1 MKIFRWILSNILL
14 LVVVWTLV
22 YVYLNWDEVQHDM
35 PESVTN
41 MVAKFQQQYGKP
53 AESTAVESTAVES
66 TAVESTAVKSPVVEH
81 EMQAELGQ
89 PETTSTEPEVV
100 RAEETGRGEVVVEE
114 PTPIETSESITSI
127 AVESPEVTALAEPE
141 TTETNPAT
149 EEGAP
154 QLDEIAPAPLPR
166 GIAAA
171 GSVQKHE
178 LDEIVKNELIQA
190 REAFWHR
197 DLAKA
202 ETLYTELTAKQAD
215 NPDIWGELGNVYLAQ
230 NKVKEAADAYY
241 KAAEILIDEG
251 RLRQVGQL
259 MGVIQMAEPAKAQ
272 ALDQKI
278 RKLYQQTGT
287 MR

>member
-1 MKIFRWILSNILL
+1 
-14 LVVVWTLV
+14 
-22 YVYLNWDEVQHDM
+22 M

-41 MVAKFQQQYGKP
+41 LVAKFQHQYGKS
-53 AESTAVESTAVES
+53 AESATVE
-66 TAVESTAVKSPVVEH
+66 SPVVEQ
-81 EMQAELGQ
+81 EMQVEPIQ
-89 PETTSTEPEVV
+89 PATPVTEPKVV
-100 RAEETGRGEVVVEE
+100 IAEETVVEE
-114 PTPIETSESITSI
+114 AVVEEAPVPSSAESVTTV
-127 AVESPEVTALAEPE
+127 AEESPEMTALAELKSGQADPVVEE
-141 TTETNPAT
+141 TTPQAVEVAPAA
-149 EEGAP
+149 EEATP
-154 QLDEIAPAPLPR
+154 QVVAIAPAPMPQ

-202 ETLYTELTAKQAD
+202 ETLYAELTAKQAD

>member
-1 MKIFRWILSNILL
+1 
-14 LVVVWTLV
+14 
-22 YVYLNWDEVQHDM
+22 
-35 PESVTN
+35 
-41 MVAKFQQQYGKP
+41 
-53 AESTAVESTAVES
+53 
-66 TAVESTAVKSPVVEH
+66 
-81 EMQAELGQ
+81 MQAEPIQ
-89 PETTSTEPEVV
+89 PEATSTESKVV
-100 RAEETGRGEVVVEE
+100 SAEETVVEE
-114 PTPIETSESITSI
+114 LLVEESAQVEASESVTSI
-127 AVESPEVTALAEPE
+127 AVESPEVTAVAELGSSEAAPSE
-141 TTETNPAT
+141 EEAT
-149 EEGAP
+149 P
-154 QLDEIAPAPLPR
+154 QVVAIAPAPVPQ

-202 ETLYTELTAKQAD
+202 ETLYAELTAKQSD